1 MSFLTAPVLP
11 GRIVRMEPLER
22 RHFDDLLAEAAVDPA
37 IFRWVAGMDT
47 PEGRVK
53 WLEVALAEAAA
64 GVSVPF
70 ATVSQAT
77 GRAIGTS
84 RFAALSPEHKK
95 AEIGWTWLGKAH
107 QRTGANREAKLL
119 MLRHA
124 FDSSGLR
131 RVEFKTDSRN
141 IQSRTALAALGAV
154 EEGTF
159 RAHMV
164 LPDGSRRDSTYFS
177 ILVEE
182 FPTIAARL
190 EAGLPALVSA

>member
-1 MSFLTAPVLP
+1 MAETPWAADILP
-11 GRIVRMEPLER
+11 GRIVRMEPLAE
-22 RHFDDLLAEAAVDPA
+22 HHLPDLLARAEEDVS
-37 IFRWVAGMDT
+37 IFRWIAGMDT
-47 PEGRVK
+47 PDGRRK
-53 WLEVALAEAAA
+53 WLETGLEEARR

-70 ATVSQAT
+70 ATVLQAT
-77 GRAIGTS
+77 GRAVGTT
-84 RFAALSPEHKK
+84 RFSALVWDHRR
-95 AEIGWTWLGKAH
+95 AEIGWTWLARSA

-124 FDSSGLR
+124 FEVWMLR

-159 RAHMV
+159 RAHMI

-177 ILVEE
+177 ILPDE
-182 FPTIAARL
+182 FPAIAARI
-190 EAGLPALVSA
+190 EAALPAV